1 MLATNKTDTPAFHY
15 LQWLW
20 AGLKPF
26 TKVIQT
32 QEQHS
37 AIAVETILRGYSKMK
52 AVKEGYRIGV
62 GRILGYC
69 YKKSNSKTIN

>member
-1 MLATNKTDTPAFHY
+1 MLATNKADTQVFHY

-26 TKVIQT
+26 TKVIQM
-32 QEQHS
+32 QVQHS

-52 AVKEGYRIGV
+52 AVKEGYCMGV
-62 GRILGYC
+62 GAYWGTATGKVIVKL
-69 YKKSNSKTIN
+69 